1 MQHQL
6 VVESIT
12 MSCGLVEWW
21 VSRDKA
27 VAAAAGRPTVVWRR
41 YAQSADANW

>member
-1 MQHQL
+1 
-6 VVESIT
+6 
-12 MSCGLVEWW
+12 

-27 VAAAAGRPTVVWRR
+27 VAAAAAGRPTVVWRR